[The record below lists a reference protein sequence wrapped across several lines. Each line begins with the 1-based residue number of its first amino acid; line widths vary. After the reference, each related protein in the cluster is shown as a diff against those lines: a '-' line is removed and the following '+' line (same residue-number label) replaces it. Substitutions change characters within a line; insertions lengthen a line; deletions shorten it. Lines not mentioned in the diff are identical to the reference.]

1 MKEVTKQKRLSNNDK
16 EDFGGKSRASKNE
29 R

>member
-1 MKEVTKQKRLSNNDK
+1 MKEMTKQKRLSNNDK
-16 EDFGGKSRASKNE
+16 EDLGGKSRTSKNE